1 MMPVRVL
8 AVAAVLSAATTLFGE
23 KVDGEPGA
31 IFRLRD
37 SKIKFQAIVDVP
49 GRRMASLTGDM
60 FPNPANS
67 TWSFRLGM
75 SPNGIDPD
83 ISGSLKTSF
92 DESGAMNC
100 TYRFV
105 CGKDCNLYDM
115 FISGFFP
122 NDLLAGGRIV
132 ADGGRKSADLD
143 VVFKGR
149 GGILHGDFSKLEFID
164 AKGVCRLT
172 VTYRKPQKIAV
183 RDARSWG
190 RSGFGLYQ
198 YLLEHAAVK
207 KGEVFELPFTI
218 SAPEPLEPAFERR
231 VVKRGPDWIPAVFD
245 KEILS
250 GSACDFSKLT
260 GIDAPAGRHGWIVP
274 KGENFEFEKLP
285 GKRQRFYGNNICWT
299 LPMMSRERCRKLARE
314 LVKNGYNS
322 VRLHYWDIMA
332 VDGVNDGTTIPEKR
346 LAGFDGFMKEMI
358 DAGIYVSTDL
368 FTSRRIPY
376 RSIGMDRDG
385 FASMAEI
392 KQLLLFH
399 EPTVS
404 NLEAYVKQI
413 LTHVNPYTGRDY
425 AHEPALAWYCL
436 VNEGNAGNFK
446 PDEMAKLPGC
456 KELWSR
462 WISEK
467 KASDPLY
474 AKVSE
479 EFPRSFREKD
489 LNGAA
494 ARQFLRYIETRF
506 DARMKAFVR
515 SLGSKALVSSM
526 NHWCNPPGYQLI
538 REDVYDYVDDHF
550 YIDHPNFIGKN
561 RGYPTR
567 CKALNPVADGYAGV
581 PHVISRRL
589 LDKPFTITEY
599 NYSAP
604 GRFRGAGGIL
614 MGSFASL
621 QNWAAIWRFCFGRQE
636 ERVEDPNPYRI
647 TFHDT
652 WSDPIMRASEYV
664 FAALYLRG
672 DIPQL
677 ERRMPITLSRKRLET
692 LHVEPVDTAFHIPW
706 APLAWYSRLGT
717 LVSETKD
724 PSAMFDISYED
735 AYTMSLDK
743 AKPKAFP
750 GLPADAPLPPA
761 ADGAVRFDV
770 NAGTF
775 AVATPRTC
783 GTFTEKG
790 VMSAGGLS
798 TDIGDV
804 PATVWAVSLDG
815 APLESSTRILFAHLT
830 DVQDEGTVFI
840 GDGVSCLL
848 KWGEPPHL
856 MQRGTAKISLSVDDG
871 EYEVWALS
879 SGGRR
884 IAKVPV
890 HRDGGALSF
899 VANTARDGNS
909 ATWLYE
915 AVRINVK

>member
-1 MMPVRVL
+1 MNKTVL
-8 AVAAVLSAATTLFGE
+8 VFFAFLLAAIPAFAE

-31 IFRLRD
+31 VMKLRD
-37 SKIKFQAIVDVP
+37 SKITFRPVVDVP
-49 GRRMASLTGDM
+49 GPRIAALQGDM
-60 FPNPANS
+60 FPDSKTSEWKMHFGTA
-67 TWSFRLGM
+67 
-75 SPNGIDPD
+75 PNGIDPD
-83 ISGSLKTSF
+83 ISGTLKTTF
-92 DESGAMNC
+92 DKDRALAC
-100 TYRFV
+100 TYRLV
-105 CGKDCNLYDM
+105 GGKDCDLFDI
-115 FISGFFP
+115 FISGGFP
-122 NDLLAGGRIV
+122 NELMSGGRIV
-132 ADGGRKSADLD
+132 ADGTKTVELD
-143 VVFKGR
+143 VEFKGR
-149 GGILHGDFSKLEFID
+149 CAVLFGTFSKLDFFD
-164 AKGVCRLT
+164 RDGRRRLT
-172 VTYRKPQKIAV
+172 IAYPKPQKIAV
-183 RDARSWG
+183 KDSRSWG
-190 RSGFGLYQ
+190 RSGYGLYQ
-198 YLLEHAAVK
+198 YMLEHRAIK
-207 KGEVFELPFTI
+207 KDEVLELSFRLIGEDG
-218 SAPEPLEPAFERR
+218 LEPAFERR

-245 KEILS
+245 KEIAD
-250 GSACDFSKLT
+250 GSACDFSRLT
-260 GIDAPAGRHGWIVP
+260 GIDAPAGKHGWIVP
-274 KGENFEFEKLP
+274 KGENFEFERLP
-285 GKRQRFYGNNICWT
+285 GIRQRFYGNNICWT
-299 LPMMSRERCRKLARE
+299 LPMMSRDRCRKLARE

-332 VDGVNDGTTIPEKR
+332 VDGVKDGTTIPAER

-376 RSIGMDRDG
+376 RSIAIDRDG

-404 NLEAYVKQI
+404 NLQAYVKQI
-413 LTHVNPYTGRDY
+413 LTHVNPHTGRDY
-425 AHEPALAWYCL
+425 AHEPALAWYCI

-446 PDEMAKLPGC
+446 PDEMVKLPGC
-456 KELWSR
+456 RELWNE

-467 KASDPLY
+467 KASDPAY

-479 EFPRSFREKD
+479 DFPKSFREKD
-489 LNGAA
+489 VNGAA
-494 ARQFLRYIETRF
+494 SRQFLRHIETRF

-550 YIDHPNFIGKN
+550 YIDHPHFTGKN

-567 CKALNPVADGYAGV
+567 CKALNPVGDGFAGV
-581 PHVISRRL
+581 PHVVSRRL
-589 LDKPFTITEY
+589 LNKPFTITEY

-636 ERVEDPNPYRI
+636 ERIEDPNPYRI

-672 DIPQL
+672 DISRL
-677 ERRMPITLSRKRLET
+677 EKRMPITLSRKRLET

-706 APLAWYSRLGT
+706 ASLAWYSRLGT
-717 LVSETKD
+717 VVSETKD
-724 PSAMFDISYED
+724 PAALFDVSYEE

-743 AKPKAFP
+743 AKLRAFP
-750 GLPADAPLPPA
+750 ERPADAPLPPT

-775 AVATPRTC
+775 TIATPRTC
-783 GTFTEKG
+783 GVFTEKG
-790 VMSAGGLS
+790 SLEAGGLRADVGS
-798 TDIGDV
+798 T
-804 PATVWAVSLDG
+804 PATVWVVSLDD
-815 APLESSTRILFAHLT
+815 APLKKSSRMLLAHLT

-848 KWGEPPHL
+848 KWGNPPHL
-856 MQRGTAKISLSVDDG
+856 MQRGEARVSLQVDDAQ
-871 EYEVWALS
+871 YDVWALS

-884 IAKVPV
+884 IASVPSSRNGKTLIFTADV
-890 HRDGGALSF
+890 
-899 VANTARDGNS
+899 ARDRNS

-915 AVRINVK
+915 IVRRDGR